1 MSPLEQIKA
10 LQDKLQLVSKKYQSL
25 AKDNERLEQ
34 QALLLG
40 QQNQQYRQQ
49 LESLQQKNTIL
60 KAAKSEWSEADK
72 KEFEKKVN
80 QYVREIDKVIEA
92 IKLQNG

>member
-1 MSPLEQIKA
+1 MSPLEQIKT
-10 LQDKLQLVSKKYQSL
+10 LQDKLQLVLKKYQSL

-34 QALLLG
+34 QALVLG
-40 QQNQQYRQQ
+40 QQNQQYRQE
-49 LESLQQKNTIL
+49 LERLQQKNTIL
-60 KAAKSEWSEADK
+60 KAAKSEWNEGDK
-72 KEFEKKVN
+72 KEFEKKIN